1 MAEEFIKRG
10 ALISEFKRLT
20 LGENSLTN
28 EYLETGYMPLM
39 DFAALEKGKRV
50 MVKQMVF
57 KTEHNTNNQKV
68 YICPFCGRSWRKLVN
83 AIACYEQC
91 EQKPLNTLKN

>member
-1 MAEEFIKRG
+1 MIARFREGFEKRERKS
-10 ALISEFKRLT
+10 A
-20 LGENSLTN
+20 
-28 EYLETGYMPLM
+28 
-39 DFAALEKGKRV
+39 

-57 KTEHNTNNQKV
+57 KTGYNANNQKV
-68 YICPFCGRSWRKLVN
+68 YICPFCGRSWRKLDN

>member
-1 MAEEFIKRG
+1 MCNRNFNWFVFFAYALVLITEYSDKNKMSKR
-10 ALISEFKRLT
+10 
-20 LGENSLTN
+20 
-28 EYLETGYMPLM
+28 Y
-39 DFAALEKGKRV
+39 EKIERKRV

-57 KTEHNTNNQKV
+57 KTEHNANNQKV
-68 YICPFCGRSWRKLVN
+68 YICPFCGRSWRKLDN

>member
-1 MAEEFIKRG
+1 MFFAYALVLITEYSDKNKMSKRY
-10 ALISEFKRLT
+10 EKR
-20 LGENSLTN
+20 ER
-28 EYLETGYMPLM
+28 
-39 DFAALEKGKRV
+39 KRV

-57 KTEHNTNNQKV
+57 KTGYNANNQKV
-68 YICPFCGRSWRKLVN
+68 YICPFCSRSWRKLDN

>member
-1 MAEEFIKRG
+1 
-10 ALISEFKRLT
+10 
-20 LGENSLTN
+20 
-28 EYLETGYMPLM
+28 
-39 DFAALEKGKRV
+39 

-57 KTEHNTNNQKV
+57 KTGYNANNQKV

-91 EQKPLNTLKN
+91 EQKPLKTLKN